1 MKYIVLV
8 LLILQSLCAYAS
20 DLLSPDA
27 FTAHYVKVIEAQ
39 YPDIK
44 VTIKE
49 PLAIS
54 IAYPDGGTMN
64 SFLDNAYIEYQQ
76 DPDNI
81 DTLIVTYA
89 SGLDQ
94 TRELESA
101 EFTLAEVMPVIK
113 DISYIEQVGEMLKEA
128 DADNGLVYEP
138 LNEELFVV
146 YVFDTPTSIRFMT
159 QSDLVE
165 LGVEQSSL
173 REAALTNLQNVLQH
187 VQLEGD
193 PASLSMLVADG
204 MYEASMLLFDG
215 IWSKQQFPVKGDI
228 VVYVPARDVL
238 LITGSED
245 MVSLATIQEILFD
258 KQGFAH
264 PISKSGVVF
273 KSGKWEHF

>member
-8 LLILQSLCAYAS
+8 LLILQSLCTYAS

-64 SFLDNAYIEYQQ
+64 SFLDNAYIEYQK

-81 DTLIVTYA
+81 DTVIVAYA

-113 DISYIEQVGEMLKEA
+113 DINYIEQVGEMLKEA

-228 VVYVPARDVL
+228 VVYVPARDVV

-245 MVSLATIQEILFD
+245 MVGLATIQEILFD

-264 PISKSGVVF
+264 PISSSGFVF

>member
-81 DTLIVTYA
+81 DSVIVAYA

-128 DADNGLVYEP
+128 DADNSLVYEP

-228 VVYVPARDVL
+228 VVYVPARDVV

-245 MVSLATIQEILFD
+245 IVSLATIQEILFD

-264 PISKSGVVF
+264 PISNSGFVF

>member
-1 MKYIVLV
+1 M
-8 LLILQSLCAYAS
+8 
-20 DLLSPDA
+20 
-27 FTAHYVKVIEAQ
+27 
-39 YPDIK
+39 
-44 VTIKE
+44 TIKE
-49 PLAIS
+49 PLALS

-64 SFLDNAYIEYQQ
+64 SFLDNAYIEYQK

-81 DTLIVTYA
+81 DTVIVAYA

-113 DISYIEQVGEMLKEA
+113 DINYIEQVGEMLKEA

-228 VVYVPARDVL
+228 VVYVPARDVV

-264 PISKSGVVF
+264 PISNSGFVF

>member
-81 DTLIVTYA
+81 DSVIVAYA

-128 DADNGLVYEP
+128 DADNSLVYEP

-228 VVYVPARDVL
+228 VVYVPARDVV
-238 LITGSED
+238 LITGSKD
-245 MVSLATIQEILFD
+245 IVSLATIQEILFD

-264 PISKSGVVF
+264 PISNSGFVF

>member
-8 LLILQSLCAYAS
+8 LLILQSLCTYAS

-49 PLAIS
+49 PLALS

-64 SFLDNAYIEYQQ
+64 SFLDNAYIEYQK

-81 DTLIVTYA
+81 DTVIVAYA

-113 DISYIEQVGEMLKEA
+113 DINYIEQVGEMLKEA

-228 VVYVPARDVL
+228 VVYVPARDVV

-245 MVSLATIQEILFD
+245 MVGLATIQEILFD

-264 PISKSGVVF
+264 PISKSGFVF

>member
-113 DISYIEQVGEMLKEA
+113 DRLYIEQVGEMLKEA

-138 LNEELFVV
+138 LNEDLFVV
-146 YVFDTPTSIRFMT
+146 YVFDTPTSVRFMT

-228 VVYVPARDVL
+228 VVFVPARDVV

-264 PISKSGVVF
+264 PISNIGFTMKQ
-273 KSGKWEHF
+273 GKWERF

>member
-54 IAYPDGGTMN
+54 IVYPDGGTMN

-81 DTLIVTYA
+81 DTLTVTYA

-228 VVYVPARDVL
+228 VVYVPARDVV
-238 LITGSED
+238 LITGSKD
-245 MVSLATIQEILFD
+245 IVSLATIQEILFD

-264 PISKSGVVF
+264 PISNSGFVF